1 MVEELTAA
9 RICGDKSRYSG
20 RDGVEVRCRW
30 RVGLNQFRG
39 LGLLVGSLSRASHF
53 GYVHVMIL
61 LRSILSATLDSHI
74 AVMQSIDTLVA
85 QYFQLVE
92 VPRLAIPNGR
102 ELINPATQHAV
113 YDRMFDACLWPLP
126 PVNYQTRV
134 LKMILSRLEESISD
148 PEEDV

>member
-1 MVEELTAA
+1 M
-9 RICGDKSRYSG
+9 
-20 RDGVEVRCRW
+20 
-30 RVGLNQFRG
+30 
-39 LGLLVGSLSRASHF
+39 GSLSRASRF

-61 LRSILSATLDSHI
+61 PRSILSATFDLYI

-85 QYFQLVE
+85 QYSQLVE
-92 VPRLAIPNGR
+92 VPRLALPDGHV
-102 ELINPATQHAV
+102 LVNPATQQAI
-113 YDRMFDACLWPLP
+113 YDRMFNASLWPLP